1 MEEKIEV
8 KNRVKN
14 LEWLEEVELQL
25 IGKLANHQAF

>member
-14 LEWLEEVELQL
+14 RDWLEEVELQL
-25 IGKLANHQAF
+25 TGKLANLQAF